1 MLLKDREVWVSNYF
15 YVDER
20 EGLEKFLGLRV
31 YLLVIVEKVEK
42 RVLKREVG
50 GYPVDE
56 GAICE
61 RFYTKEWGRKWELT
75 GGCLGGNE
83 QLLKREINGLW
94 RMEWGVEKG
103 VEEGM

>member
-1 MLLKDREVWVSNYF
+1 M
-15 YVDER
+15 
-20 EGLEKFLGLRV
+20 EKFLGLRV

-61 RFYTKEWGRKWELT
+61 RFYTKE
-75 GGCLGGNE
+75 
-83 QLLKREINGLW
+83 
-94 RMEWGVEKG
+94 
-103 VEEGM
+103 